1 MFDSVEVAVTLSI
14 RHNKPLLVVIS
25 SGSEQDASV
34 GQVGQWSHELAK
46 QVLAAKGNFGT
57 IPLAIKQG
65 TREFDNFVEIFPVNK
80 VPCIYLLQRESVL
93 CKWED
98 PVTSDLFTARLQE
111 VLHGAGAG
119 AETATGTEAETATS
133 ASSTPVAEDG
143 NNSQAHFSSSS
154 TGEDS
159 STVQTFETRPS
170 ETDGDVPSDSNAK
183 NKAESRPTSKVDE
196 KSNKRSAKE
205 DSKADAVRTHA
216 QNVFLQKKRDLEER
230 KRVLRLVQNDRQ
242 ELKTRADRERAR
254 RDSQNA
260 VQAEKPLNLENTDES
275 PININP
281 GTSSAI
287 LVRLFDGTA
296 LKKRFKADDTLLTVR
311 KWIEENRQG
320 SDEPFT
326 FYQNI
331 PKRWFDLK
339 EEEETLKSLELV
351 PSASLILKR
360 VSNVATAYSQ
370 QASWLS
376 VKGIAD
382 AAYTFLGIGYRPQS
396 RNDDDDSDDDE
407 PVGYSGYS
415 TPIVASG
422 SKESS
427 LEPEPEED
435 PRQTIRLRT
444 PSTTQGDDTS

>member
-14 RHNKPLLVVIS
+14 KHNKPLLVVIS
-25 SGSEQDASV
+25 SEGLEHQTAGDK
-34 GQVGQWSHELAK
+34 GGQWSHDLVK
-46 QVLAAKGNFGT
+46 GVLAAKGNFGT

-80 VPCIYLLQRESVL
+80 VPCIYLLQRQTVL
-93 CKWED
+93 YKWED
-98 PVTSDLFTARLQE
+98 AVSGDLFIDRLEQ
-111 VLHGAGAG
+111 VLHGDGAG
-119 AETATGTEAETATS
+119 PGPGAEVSDSSRPTTADEH
-133 ASSTPVAEDG
+133 EDLR
-143 NNSQAHFSSSS
+143 NDTSSSS
-154 TGEDS
+154 SAENIPVAQVSESTPSPGETAD
-159 STVQTFETRPS
+159 
-170 ETDGDVPSDSNAK
+170 NAK
-183 NKAESRPTSKVDE
+183 SKSNTQNKA
-196 KSNKRSAKE
+196 RSAPQMDAGGKDE
-205 DSKADAVRTHA
+205 SKAEAVRTHA

-242 ELKTRADRERAR
+242 ELKNKADRERAR
-254 RDSQNA
+254 RDSQA
-260 VQAEKPLNLENTDES
+260 AIQAEKPVDLGNVQTDS
-275 PININP
+275 IRINS
-281 GTSSAI
+281 GASASSAI

-296 LKKRFKADDTLLTVR
+296 LKKRFQADDTLLTVR

-331 PKRWFDLK
+331 PKRWFDSK
-339 EEEETLKSLELV
+339 EEEETLKSLDLV

-376 VKGIAD
+376 VKGITD

-396 RNDDDDSDDDE
+396 RDEDDDSGDDDE
-407 PVGYSGYS
+407 HLGHSGYS
-415 TPIVASG
+415 TPMVASG

-427 LEPEPEED
+427 LEPETEAD

-444 PSTTQGDDTS
+444 PSTQGDDTS